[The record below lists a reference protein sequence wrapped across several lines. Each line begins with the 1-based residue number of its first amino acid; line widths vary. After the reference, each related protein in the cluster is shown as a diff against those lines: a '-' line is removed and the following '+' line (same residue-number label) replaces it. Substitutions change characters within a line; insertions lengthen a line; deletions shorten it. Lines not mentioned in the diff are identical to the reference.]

1 MKRILIVLTIVIAAL
16 MSVGITAAQEPGA
29 GQPGGQPRN
38 DHPILNDLIR
48 LVAEETGLTPTDI
61 LQQARDGKTLAQIIT
76 ENGGSVENV
85 QAKIDEAVAN
95 FLNTPLNEL
104 QRPGR
109 RDALPRG
116 VMLLVQEIAELA
128 NVEVRDVTEQVI
140 EGSTLNEV
148 ISAYGLDASTVI
160 ANAEA
165 AVSER
170 ANEQLANLDLEALLD
185 VNFRERALD
194 AVIRRAVT
202 DATAD
207 ALGKNPREILREVTE
222 GQTLNDYITANGG
235 DPAAITAAALEKI
248 QTSVDRR
255 VENGGMTQ
263 EEADELLASAEAK
276 IAELLSQ
283 PFELPL
289 RDPAN

>member
-1 MKRILIVLTIVIAAL
+1 MKRMLIVLTVVIAAL
-16 MSVGITAAQEPGA
+16 MSVGIAAAQEPGA

-38 DHPILNDLIR
+38 DHPILNELIR
-48 LVAEETGLTPTDI
+48 LVAEETGLAPMDI
-61 LQQARDGKTLAQIIT
+61 LRQARDGKTLAQIIT

-85 QAKIDEAVAN
+85 QARIDEAVAN

-104 QRPGR
+104 QRPDR
-109 RDALPRG
+109 RDALPREA
-116 VMLLVQEIAELA
+116 MLLVQEIAELA
-128 NVEVRDVTEQVI
+128 NVDVRDVAEQLI

-165 AVSER
+165 AVSDR
-170 ANEQLANLDLEALLD
+170 VNEQLATLDLEALLD

-207 ALGKNPREILREVTE
+207 ALGKNPREILRELTE

-235 DPAAITAAALEKI
+235 DPASITAAALEKI
-248 QTSVDRR
+248 QMGVDRR
-255 VENGGMTQ
+255 VENGGMTP
-263 EEADELLASAEAK
+263 EEADEVLASAEAK
-276 IAELLSQ
+276 ITELLSQ

>member
-1 MKRILIVLTIVIAAL
+1 MKRMLIVLTVVIAAL
-16 MSVGITAAQEPGA
+16 MSVGIAAAQEPGA

-38 DHPILNDLIR
+38 DHPILNELIR
-48 LVAEETGLTPTDI
+48 LVAEETGLAPMDI
-61 LQQARDGKTLAQIIT
+61 LRQDGKTLAQIIT

-85 QAKIDEAVAN
+85 QARIDEAVAN

-104 QRPGR
+104 QRPDR
-109 RDALPRG
+109 RDALPRE

-128 NVEVRDVTEQVI
+128 NVEVRDVAEQLI

-148 ISAYGLDASTVI
+148 ISAYGLDPSTVI

-165 AVSER
+165 AVSDR
-170 ANEQLANLDLEALLD
+170 VNEQLANLDLEALLD

-202 DATAD
+202 DAAAD
-207 ALGKNPREILREVTE
+207 ALGKNPREILREMTE

-248 QTSVDRR
+248 QTGVDRR
-255 VENGGMTQ
+255 VENGGMTP
-263 EEADELLASAEAK
+263 EEADEVLASAEAK